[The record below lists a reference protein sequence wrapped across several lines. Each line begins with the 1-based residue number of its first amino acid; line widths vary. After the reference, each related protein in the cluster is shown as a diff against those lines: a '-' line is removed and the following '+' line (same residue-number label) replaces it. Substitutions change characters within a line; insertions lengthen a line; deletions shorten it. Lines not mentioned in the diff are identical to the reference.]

1 LNFKVLLLLSPAA
14 TLERGEMNMFDILMY
29 LFENY
34 IHSEAE
40 VFVDHD
46 ELTDE
51 LLKAGFEL
59 DEIYKALG
67 WLEKLADLQNADTIP
82 YLTKPVSQ
90 SVRVY
95 TEQETMR
102 LDKECRGFIL
112 FLEQI
117 NVLDMETREM
127 VIDRVMELDIQ
138 DFLLDDLKWVVLM
151 VLFNV
156 PGHESAYTQMEELVF
171 DEPEGPLH

>member
-1 LNFKVLLLLSPAA
+1 
-14 TLERGEMNMFDILMY
+14 MFDILLY

-51 LLKAGFEL
+51 LLKAGFET
-59 DEIYKALG
+59 DDIYKALG
-67 WLEKLADLQNADTIP
+67 WLEKLADLQHCDSVP
-82 YLTKPVSQ
+82 YLTKHASA
-90 SVRVY
+90 STRIY
-95 TEQETMR
+95 TEHELMR
-102 LDKECRGFIL
+102 LDSTCRGFIL

-117 NVLDMETREM
+117 NVLDLETREM
-127 VIDRVMELDIQ
+127 VIDRVMALEIQ
-138 DFLLDDLKWVVLM
+138 DFDLEDLKWVVLM